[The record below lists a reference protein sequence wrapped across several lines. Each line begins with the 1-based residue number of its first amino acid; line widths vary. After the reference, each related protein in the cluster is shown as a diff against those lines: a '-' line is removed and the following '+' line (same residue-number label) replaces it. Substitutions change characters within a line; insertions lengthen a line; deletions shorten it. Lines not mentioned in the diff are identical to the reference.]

1 MVAKVFS
8 DIFGHFVEN
17 FLVIFLDGAISIK
30 QCGLEEKAWIRSKK
44 AWSYCGSVT
53 YYGVILG
60 K

>member
-30 QCGLEEKAWIRSKK
+30 QCGLEEKA
-44 AWSYCGSVT
+44 
-53 YYGVILG
+53 
-60 K
+60 